1 MKRLKIVLCCIAW
14 TMMTGCAT
22 IISNEVAKRKSEYW
36 PPLLADPDI
45 ILIQKKVWLPYLAAE
60 DERPLRYYENNQYP
74 TEEEKRILRKLY
86 GFELGWQEIGNSVTK
101 TYAPAYQDIM
111 HSGWAAMNNLLI
123 ELIMGRHTFGE
134 YAMAKK
140 IIVDKATEALHARD
154 NQRMAQQA
162 VLFNQYL
169 LNQNLINAMNQP
181 AQVRPFTCTRAGG
194 GTYLCR

>member
-1 MKRLKIVLCCIAW
+1 MRYIKLALCGVIW
-14 TMMTGCAT
+14 VMVSGCAT
-22 IISNEVAKRKSEYW
+22 IISNEAAKRKSEYW

-45 ILIQKKVWLPYLAAE
+45 ILIQKKVWVGYLAAE
-60 DERPLRYYENNQYP
+60 KKQPIRYYENNQYP

-86 GFELGWQEIGNSVTK
+86 GFELGWQEIGKSVTK

-111 HSGWAAMNNLLI
+111 YSGWAAMNNLLI

-162 VLFNQYL
+162 AIFNQYL
-169 LNQNLINAMNQP
+169 LNQQLINTMNQP

-194 GTYLCR
+194 GTYFCQ